1 MRKILSLILAL
12 SLISLGSGLAWAQG
26 KPPYWASISAGK
38 ARMRTGPGRQFP
50 ASWLYQ
56 RADLPVKVIETY
68 PNWRKIE
75 DPDGTQGW
83 IQSNLISLIRT
94 AIIVK
99 ELRPLRQSP
108 SAEAQIIW
116 KAEPGVVGRISEC
129 GKGWCKFDVHGRM
142 GYLESAHIWGVDPS
156 VGK

>member
-1 MRKILSLILAL
+1 MRKILSLITAL
-12 SLISLGSGLAWAQG
+12 SLISFGFGSAVAQT
-26 KPPYWASISAGK
+26 KAPYWASINAGK

-56 RADLPVKVIETY
+56 RADLPVKVVETY

-75 DPDGTQGW
+75 DPDGAQGW
-83 IQSNLISLIRT
+83 VQSNLLSSVRT

-99 ELRPLRQSP
+99 EVQPLRQSP
-108 SAEAQIIW
+108 SDGATVIW

-129 GKGWCKFDVHGRM
+129 GRGWCKFDVHGRM
-142 GYLESAHIWGVDPS
+142 GYVESAHIWGADPLG
-156 VGK
+156 GK